1 MTISEIRTKYTSAGD
16 IIFRT
21 AIGWL
26 TEGGTDTAKSEKP
39 DKLEMIEDYVK
50 ACAADIAESP
60 EFGSRI
66 ADAFRTDKKMVYL
79 VYYESDRVVKEVQS
93 IHKTFE
99 SAMKAYTDIRKQ
111 ILEDNDIDDMKVEED
126 YDIDGMK
133 VEEDKSSISI
143 HDSMWNTYD
152 AAYISA
158 EEVEE

>member
-1 MTISEIRTKYTSAGD
+1 MTIGEIRTEYTSAGD

-26 TEGGTDTAKSEKP
+26 TEVGANTARSEKP

-60 EFGSRI
+60 EFRSRI
-66 ADAFRTDKKMVYL
+66 ADAFQTDKKMVYL

-99 SAMKAYTDIRKQ
+99 SAMKAYADIRKQ
-111 ILEDNDIDDMKVEED
+111 ILEDYDIDDDMEVEED
-126 YDIDGMK
+126 
-133 VEEDKSSISI
+133 ESSICT
-143 HDSMWNTYD
+143 HDSTWNTY
-152 AAYISA
+152 AEARVSA

>member
-26 TEGGTDTAKSEKP
+26 TEFGANTARSEKP
-39 DKLEMIEDYVK
+39 DKLEMVEDYVK

-60 EFGSRI
+60 EFRSRI
-66 ADAFRTDKKMVYL
+66 ADAFQTDKKMVYL

-99 SAMKAYTDIRKQ
+99 SAMKAYADIRKQ
-111 ILEDNDIDDMKVEED
+111 ILEDYDIDDDMEVEED
-126 YDIDGMK
+126 
-133 VEEDKSSISI
+133 ESSICT
-143 HDSMWNTYD
+143 HDSTWNTY
-152 AAYISA
+152 AEARVSA

>member
-1 MTISEIRTKYTSAGD
+1 MTIGEIRTKYTSAGD

-26 TEGGTDTAKSEKP
+26 TEVGANTARSEKP
-39 DKLEMIEDYVK
+39 DKLEMVEDYVK

-60 EFGSRI
+60 EFRSRI
-66 ADAFRTDKKMVYL
+66 ADAFKTDKKMVYL

-99 SAMKAYTDIRKQ
+99 SAMKAYNEIRQQ
-111 ILEDNDIDDMKVEED
+111 IAED
-126 YDIDGMK
+126 YDLNNME
-133 VEEDKSSISI
+133 VEDDKSSISAGTP
-143 HDSMWNTYD
+143 DWQTYVE
-152 AAYISA
+152 ASVSA

>member
-26 TEGGTDTAKSEKP
+26 TEVGTNTAKSEKP

-60 EFGSRI
+60 EFNSRI

-79 VYYESDRVVKEVQS
+79 VYYESDMIEKEVQS
-93 IHKTFE
+93 IHQTSE
-99 SAMKAYTDIRKQ
+99 SAIKAYREIRKR
-111 ILEDNDIDDMKVEED
+111 IASDYNLNLMEVEED
-126 YDIDGMK
+126 SY
-133 VEEDKSSISI
+133 
-143 HDSMWNTYD
+143 
-152 AAYISA
+152 AISA
-158 EEVEE
+158 STRDGRIYVEAYVSAKEVEEWP